1 VPGAGFFIKRV
12 GFMFIIFAG
21 LLFVVSFVGF
31 FIFLYAERPETSGD
45 KKEVLHSDAGVL
57 AGIIRRHSAMPSA
70 SLVRSNFSELR
81 HTSSAAEALQDLLR
95 ASNMKYHELIGIME
109 AKFVQIDFRVAQLL
123 RDSGRFYGKDNTK
136 EIFDSHERKYQTLA
150 ESIQALIA
158 EKRTEP
164 FLKDFLSL
172 NEFLNIY
179 LRQLDCL
186 IEEQKKYRFNN
197 EEAAAV
203 VSG

>member
-1 VPGAGFFIKRV
+1 
-12 GFMFIIFAG
+12 MFIIFVG
-21 LLFVVSFVGF
+21 LLLVASLVGL
-31 FIFLYAERPETSGD
+31 FIFLYAEREETPGD

-81 HTSSAAEALQDLLR
+81 HTSSAAEALQDLLK
-95 ASNMKYHELIGIME
+95 ASDMKYHELIGIME

-123 RDSGRFYGKDNTK
+123 RNSDRFYGKDNTK
-136 EIFDSHERKYQTLA
+136 EIFDSHERKYQSLA
-150 ESIQALIA
+150 EAIQALIA

-164 FLKDFLSL
+164 FLKDFLSMS
-172 NEFLNIY
+172 EFLNIY

-186 IEEQKKYRFNN
+186 IEEQKKYRYSN
-197 EEAAAV
+197 EGAATA